1 MEDLLLARA
10 WTAFAAVAV
19 AVAVA
24 AGVSYAATSGFA
36 GHARSA
42 SGGRLYACVTAQF
55 KTLNLSS
62 AKARC
67 PDGQQKISWR
77 IKGER
82 GPQGGRGPKGSGGAG
97 PAGPKGDTG
106 AQGPKGDTGAQGPR
120 GDTGA
125 PGPKGDAGPKG
136 DTGPAGSLTSAYLD
150 AYSSSGQTVAAGSA
164 VTFDTL
170 AVAPVGISDIT
181 ANAFAVSDAGKY
193 LITFVVPPAIT
204 FVSYQLRVNNNGVGL
219 TGGTS
224 FSRILSLNAG
234 DVLTVHNAGGQAA
247 LVGAGSGIT
256 IVRIN

>member
-1 MEDLLLARA
+1 MLTRGVWSGGRGSAVELSPAGGKERPPGSQTEEVSMKDLLLARA
-10 WTAFAAVAV
+10 WTAFA

-106 AQGPKGDTGAQGPR
+106 AQGPKGDTG
-120 GDTGA
+120 
-125 PGPKGDAGPKG
+125 
-136 DTGPAGSLTSAYLD
+136 
-150 AYSSSGQTVAAGSA
+150 
-164 VTFDTL
+164 
-170 AVAPVGISDIT
+170 
-181 ANAFAVSDAGKY
+181 
-193 LITFVVPPAIT
+193 
-204 FVSYQLRVNNNGVGL
+204 
-219 TGGTS
+219 
-224 FSRILSLNAG
+224 
-234 DVLTVHNAGGQAA
+234 
-247 LVGAGSGIT
+247 
-256 IVRIN
+256 

>member
-1 MEDLLLARA
+1 MKDLLLARA

-125 PGPKGDAGPKG
+125 AGPKGDAGP
-136 DTGPAGSLTSAYLD
+136 AGSLASAYLD
-150 AYSSSGQTVAAGSA
+150 AYSASTQSPAPNTDIA
-164 VTFDTL
+164 FDTL
-170 AVAPVGISDIT
+170 AVAPVGIST
-181 ANAFAVSDAGKY
+181 NAAHTGFTVSDAGKY
-193 LITFVVPPAIT
+193 LINFVISP
-204 FVSYQLRVNNNGVGL
+204 GL
-219 TGGTS
+219 TGPLLAQLTVNDSAVGLSGGFS
-224 FSRILSLNAG
+224 FSRILSLSAG
-234 DVLTVHNAGGQAA
+234 DVVTVRN
-247 LVGAGSGIT
+247 VGAFTPLVPPGSGIT